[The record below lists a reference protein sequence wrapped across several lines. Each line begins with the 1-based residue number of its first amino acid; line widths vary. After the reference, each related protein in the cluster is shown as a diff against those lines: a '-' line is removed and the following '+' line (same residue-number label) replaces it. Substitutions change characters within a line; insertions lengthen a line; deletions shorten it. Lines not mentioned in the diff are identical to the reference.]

1 MEAWINKLYETFI
14 ETEYY
19 KLLLEGLGNTLII
32 TDGALV
38 IGVVIGMLIALIKFF
53 AEDVPS
59 LRPLSFICDLYVT
72 VIRGIP
78 VVVLLLIFYYI
89 IMVSAEG
96 TAVGI
101 ITFGINSGAYMAEL
115 IRGGIGAVDRGQMEA
130 GRSLGM
136 SRLQAMRKVVFPQA
150 VKNILPAIG
159 NEFISLLKETSVAGY
174 IGIAD
179 LTKGA
184 QSVGSITY
192 DYIVPLICAA
202 FIYFL
207 MTTVLSTGI
216 GALERRLH
224 KSD

>member
-32 TDGALV
+32 TAGALV

-96 TAVGI
+96 TA
-101 ITFGINSGAYMAEL
+101 
-115 IRGGIGAVDRGQMEA
+115 GGISAASMGAGEA
-130 GRSLGM
+130 KAARLSINRSLSASGWNH
-136 SRLQAMRKVVFPQA
+136 RF
-150 VKNILPAIG
+150 
-159 NEFISLLKETSVAGY
+159 
-174 IGIAD
+174 
-179 LTKGA
+179 
-184 QSVGSITY
+184 QSIPGWRSY
-192 DYIVPLICAA
+192 GGQCP
-202 FIYFL
+202 
-207 MTTVLSTGI
+207 G
-216 GALERRLH
+216 
-224 KSD
+224 

>member
-32 TDGALV
+32 TAGALV

-115 IRGGIGAVDRGQMEA
+115 IRGGIGAVDGGAVLFLHHYPAVLLVIRIPVVIVQSLRA
-130 GRSLGM
+130 G
-136 SRLQAMRKVVFPQA
+136 
-150 VKNILPAIG
+150 
-159 NEFISLLKETSVAGY
+159 VAAEHQL
-174 IGIAD
+174 IA
-179 LTKGA
+179 A
-184 QSVGSITY
+184 
-192 DYIVPLICAA
+192 
-202 FIYFL
+202 
-207 MTTVLSTGI
+207 
-216 GALERRLH
+216 
-224 KSD
+224 